1 MFFDR
6 IIFFVIFYLFI
17 SCNDIQRSYS
27 SFSGNN
33 FENSTLTKSNSDIKI
48 GIGIHGFNLK
58 DSLSKK
64 LKLYFNSLSTANAM
78 KFEAIHPHLDEY
90 YWNEADSLIDFATS
104 NGMFVRGHTLL
115 WSNRNPYWLFWD
127 EKGNLVHRKLLD
139 QRLKEHIHAVVSRYR
154 GKVYA
159 WDVVNEAIY
168 DNDKEFLKPNGWY
181 KIMGAEYI
189 KKAFIYTHEAD
200 SNAILFYN
208 DYDAEQPDKLKRIV
222 KLIKWLQSENVPIHG
237 IGIQAHWTLDIPKIS
252 DLKAAIDEY
261 SSLGLQVQLTELDIT
276 IPADFKGS
284 GEEKMEL
291 LSARYAEI
299 FRLLSEQ
306 RSKLSGIT
314 FWQTSDSPMKY
325 PPILDSQLN
334 PTPVYHAL
342 INAWSKN

>member
-1 MFFDR
+1 MFKKLLK
-6 IIFFVIFYLFI
+6 IILIFIATFNI
-17 SCNDIQRSYS
+17 SCAKKDAVTGEVENIEPSAAKRAEAAAAKGGGIFGDI
-27 SFSGNN
+27 NN
-33 FENSTLTKSNSDIKI
+33 AKKGSTT
-48 GIGIHGFNLK
+48 F
-58 DSLSKK
+58 
-64 LKLYFNSLSTANAM
+64 
-78 KFEAIHPHLDEY
+78 
-90 YWNEADSLIDFATS
+90 DFATS

-189 KKAFIYTHEAD
+189 KKAFMYTHEAD

-252 DLKAAIDEY
+252 DLKAAIDAY

-276 IPADFKGS
+276 MPADFQG
-284 GEEKMEL
+284 GEEEKMEL
-291 LSARYAEI
+291 L
-299 FRLLSEQ
+299 
-306 RSKLSGIT
+306 
-314 FWQTSDSPMKY
+314 
-325 PPILDSQLN
+325 
-334 PTPVYHAL
+334 
-342 INAWSKN
+342 